1 MQKGLSVNILMTH
14 HVNKLKE
21 QYHFNGRQKVFVK
34 IWQLFIIKE
43 KKISVHWHRGS
54 LFCHDKEYLNYIYKY
69 IFNTKSTKKSQQIQ
83 N

>member
-43 KKISVHWHRGS
+43 KK
-54 LFCHDKEYLNYIYKY
+54 
-69 IFNTKSTKKSQQIQ
+69 SQYTSIEEAYFAMTE
-83 N
+83 NI